1 MTTESIPAQS
11 VWSLRAGAA
20 YRAVIAGILAFL
32 ALTTLAMFIYPG
44 GSSVDKT
51 AAGYRFF
58 NNYFSDLGRT
68 VAYNGAPNTLSSLLF
83 TLAMASAG
91 GGLIVFFIAFTR
103 FFVHTKVER
112 AVSWVAT
119 GFGVVA
125 GLSFIGVGLAPANVN
140 RAAHGFFVLMAFFTF
155 LIATAI
161 YAVLIL
167 REPAYPNKYAWP
179 FVLFALMLAVYMW
192 VLVRGPRD
200 TLTQVTAQKIIV
212 YASVGSVLLQAF
224 AAQRVIGNS
233 SANPRE

>member
-1 MTTESIPAQS
+1 MRASFWYTT
-11 VWSLRAGAA
+11 A
-20 YRAVIAGILAFL
+20 YRVVIAGILAFL

-44 GSSVDKT
+44 GTNLDKT
-51 AAGYRFF
+51 TAGYRFF

-68 VAYNGAPNTLSSLLF
+68 VAYNGVPNTLASLLF
-83 TLAMASAG
+83 TLAMACAG

-103 FFVHTKVER
+103 FFRHAKVAR
-112 AVSWVAT
+112 VSSWIAT

-125 GLSFIGVGLAPANVN
+125 GLCFIGVGLAPGNVN
-140 RAAHGFFVLMAFFTF
+140 RAAHGGFVLMAFFTF

-179 FVLFALMLAVYMW
+179 FLAFALMLAVYLW

-200 TLTQVTAQKIIV
+200 VATQVTAQKIIA
-212 YASVGSVLLQAF
+212 YASVGSVLLQAI
-224 AAQRVIGNS
+224 AAQRVIAAT
-233 SANPRE
+233 SANPRK